1 MADDSGS
8 GEKTEEPTPE
18 RLRKLR
24 KEGNL
29 PKSQDI
35 THAASFI
42 AVFGVLAVT
51 LPWVG
56 KKIIELVKFSIQ
68 ATTRVADEP
77 MVTIVAVMSE
87 GLKVFFMTCAPTL
100 AIAMIMGLA
109 GNIAQVGFLFT
120 MKPLTPDL
128 KKLNPVTGF
137 KNLLNK
143 KKLVELL
150 KTIIKFIVIC
160 YVSYIALRDTIRDVA
175 LIIRSDL
182 LTGVKVVGHVIWDA
196 VVKIGGAFVLIAAF
210 DAFYQRKRYMK
221 DNMMSKYEVKQEYKQ
236 SEGDP
241 QHKAER
247 RRFHQEILN
256 SSSMG
261 AVKNADVVVRNPNHI
276 AVALKYDR
284 EKATAPKVVAKGS
297 ELWAEKILELA
308 RKYGVPIVR
317 NIPLAHA
324 LNKLDVEDEV
334 PEELYETVAE
344 VLNFVYKLSQEQQ
357 EKTGKKGKVKKDSAA
372 GAKQTAQKPTK

>member
-1 MADDSGS
+1 VADDSGS